1 MRPGICIFNQLLW
14 WLLCGLNVE
23 SHCHQDK
30 VPVPYWST
38 QSPPG
43 QAHVDPMV
51 SPILIPVFQPRW
63 MISPRELGSGCLWR
77 SSPQELCWCPHWTLG
92 PVWGSLGFG
101 GIGIHSM
108 GLRTRALELVR
119 PGALPHARAAMQLWT
134 AGQPPWENHFLPCK
148 MEALIQSSPWLVLR
162 TQWGYWT
169 RELLRPET
177 DTEQDSV
184 SGYDWGW
191 WHLPETLPECLQH
204 QGCWC

>member
-1 MRPGICIFNQLLW
+1 MSQPSVISGLQMWMRAPQTVILWMLPPPTVIDEELGIC
-14 WLLCGLNVE
+14 
-23 SHCHQDK
+23 K
-30 VPVPYWST
+30 K
-38 QSPPG
+38 QSEQG
-43 QAHVDPMV
+43 NK
-51 SPILIPVFQPRW
+51 
-63 MISPRELGSGCLWR
+63 ISPRELSSGCLWR

-92 PVWGSLGFG
+92 PVWRSL

-108 GLRTRALELVR
+108 GLRTRALKLVR
-119 PGALPHARAAMQLWT
+119 PGALSHARAAMQLWT

-204 QGCWC
+204 QGCWCWTL